1 MNRGT
6 GGAGFIAIFTPPGE
20 GRLATPAGLFY
31 GWRYLKQRARGPLS
45 FLAAQFFAAREAT
58 MSETIFSKIIDRE
71 IPADII
77 YEDDLC
83 LAFRDINAQA
93 PVHFLVIPKKP
104 IAKLSD
110 ADEGDQALLGH
121 LLLVANKTA
130 AQEGLEDFRLN
141 VNNGAGASQTVF
153 HLHVHVLGGRP
164 FSWPPG

>member
-1 MNRGT
+1 M
-6 GGAGFIAIFTPPGE
+6 A
-20 GRLATPAGLFY
+20 
-31 GWRYLKQRARGPLS
+31 
-45 FLAAQFFAAREAT
+45 
-58 MSETIFSKIIDRE
+58 ETLFSKIIQRQ

-77 YEDDLC
+77 YEDEQA
-83 LAFRDINAQA
+83 LAFREINPQA

-110 ADEGDQALLGH
+110 AADEDQALLGH
-121 LLLVANKTA
+121 LLLVANKVA
-130 AQEGLEDFRLN
+130 AQEGLTDFRLN